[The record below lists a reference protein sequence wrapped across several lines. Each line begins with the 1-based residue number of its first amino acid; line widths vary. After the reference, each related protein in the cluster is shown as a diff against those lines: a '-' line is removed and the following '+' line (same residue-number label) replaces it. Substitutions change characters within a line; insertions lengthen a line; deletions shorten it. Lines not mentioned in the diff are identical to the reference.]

1 MPLQQKFIL
10 PPSCRDRPG
19 IGHAVSGLLF
29 EAGRN
34 IINTQQF
41 GDLREAQH
49 QTRLHALR
57 WHVEHRLLMNGPK
70 TAATL

>member
-10 PPSCRDRPG
+10 TPPCRDRPG

-29 EAGRN
+29 EGGRN
-34 IINTQQF
+34 IIDSQQF

-57 WHVEHRLLMNGPK
+57 GHVEHRVLMNGPK
-70 TAATL
+70 TAASL